1 MPKAAQHHALA
12 RQWQLLRL
20 LPSRA
25 PGITSRALAAQLEH
39 AGFPVTKRTVERD
52 LAELATLFGIVC
64 NDKGTPYGWHWMKG
78 EFADLPGQTL
88 ADAVSM
94 QLVESLLRPLL
105 PAAVLESLESRFQQA
120 RDKLATLTRQ
130 DTARWPDKVCYVAPA
145 LPLRAP
151 EIDKA
156 ILQNVQDALLHQ
168 KQLLTHYRNA
178 SEAPDSAGNELRLHP
193 LGLIQRGPITYLA
206 ATAFAY
212 TDIRLYAVHRMSQA
226 TMLDEAAHAPEG
238 FNLPDYL
245 ASGAAHFGSGESLR
259 VTARISPEVAQ
270 MLTETPLADDQQITD
285 RDGKLRLC
293 ATLEDSWQLHW
304 WILSQGAGFIVEQ
317 PPMLRAAI
325 RQQLAAAQAAYA
337 SNEEFAC
344 QQDSASALQPI
355 SEASPC
361 A

>member
-1 MPKAAQHHALA
+1 MPKVAQHHALA

-25 PGITSRALAAQLEH
+25 PGITSRELAAQLEH

-52 LAELATLFGIVC
+52 LAELASLFGIAC

-120 RDKLATLTRQ
+120 RDKLATLARQ

-151 EIDKA
+151 EVDKA
-156 ILQNVQDALLHQ
+156 TLQNVQEALLHQ
-168 KQLLTHYRNA
+168 QQLLTRYRNA
-178 SEAPDSAGNELRLHP
+178 SEAPGSPGNELRLHP
-193 LGLIQRGPITYLA
+193 LALIQRGPITYLA

-212 TDIRLYAVHRMSQA
+212 TDIRLYAVHRMSEA
-226 TMLDEAAHAPEG
+226 EMLDEAAHIPED
-238 FNLPDYL
+238 FKLPDYV
-245 ASGAAHFGSGESLR
+245 ASGAAHFGNGESLR
-259 VTARISPEVAQ
+259 VEAQISQEVAQ
-270 MLTETPLADDQQITD
+270 MLTETPLADDQQITEH
-285 RDGKLRLC
+285 DGKLRLC
-293 ATLEDSWQLHW
+293 ATLQDSWQLHW

-317 PPMLRAAI
+317 PPRLRAAI

-337 SNEEFAC
+337 STEGFPA
-344 QQDSASALQPI
+344 Q
-355 SEASPC
+355 SP
-361 A
+361 ATHG